1 LEFPVVFIVGMEDGL
16 FPHNRAVHDPM
27 EMEEERRLCYV
38 GMTRAQTHL
47 FLTGT
52 IRRRIYGTEQFNP
65 PSRFL
70 ADIPPTCLQDYSRQ
84 PVVASVPA
92 APQRPLR
99 VGATAPQRSPL
110 SRSPRTASAPYAI
123 GTQVQHQHFGRGVV
137 QKREGDGD
145 ELKLTVIFRDHGIKK
160 VLVKFAPMQ
169 PL

>member
-1 LEFPVVFIVGMEDGL
+1 MEDGL
-16 FPHNRAVHDPM
+16 FPHNRAVHDPA

-47 FLTGT
+47 FLMGT

-70 ADIPPTCLQDYSRQ
+70 ADIPATCLQDYSRQ
-84 PVVASVPA
+84 PVVASLPR
-92 APQRPLR
+92 APQRTGR
-99 VGATAPQRSPL
+99 AVAAAAQRSTPAPP
-110 SRSPRTASAPYAI
+110 RSTRTVSTPYAV
-123 GTQVQHQHFGRGVV
+123 GTQVQHHHFGRGVV
-137 QKREGDGD
+137 QKREGEGD